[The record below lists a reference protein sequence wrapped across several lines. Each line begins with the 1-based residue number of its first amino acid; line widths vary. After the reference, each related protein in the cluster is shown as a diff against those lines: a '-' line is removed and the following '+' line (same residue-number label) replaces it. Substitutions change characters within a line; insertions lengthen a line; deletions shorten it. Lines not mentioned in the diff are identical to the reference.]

1 MTEFHLTDAA
11 RQQGVQCLLGLA
23 VGSFARIMAEVA
35 YIPALGIPCGGVA
48 FGIGLLLWRLQ
59 RHLGFLPC
67 LCLCLLGITTFL
79 YGLEGVLLFTVIGRL
94 TESMLVIF
102 YIGYFIYGLLHGIMF
117 FYEATKFSKNP

>member
-1 MTEFHLTDAA
+1 MMEFRLTAAA
-11 RQQGVQCLLGLA
+11 RQQGVSCLLGI
-23 VGSFARIMAEVA
+23 GTGIFARIMVEVA
-35 YIPALGIPCGGVA
+35 YIPALGISCGGVA
-48 FGIGLLLWRLQ
+48 FVIGVVLWRLQ

-94 TESMLVIF
+94 TESLLVIF
-102 YIGYFIYGLLHGIMF
+102 YTGYFIYGLLHGIMF